1 MTSQKSVCG
10 CKIPLNTANWNL
22 IVSQSTSSS
31 KKLYIFLLFSLASLA
46 ITSCGGGSS
55 PSTPASPPP
64 AAVSLTNIAP
74 KNLAIEQY
82 EGGAIPSVVISSTIT
97 GDVKSLN
104 GKTVYVIAEVPD
116 PLFGTT
122 PQVSVHPSGDPAC
135 LVLNGIPVSTPKVY
149 SNNMKISVC
158 HDAACSTHFGNS
170 PFTIPYIVSVLKS
183 FKLNSA
189 PISLT
194 SVSGQLPAPAR
205 LPVQLPDGFT
215 NWAAYEL
222 NTGPASLT
230 TTQMVKANDGSPNFD
245 VTGIA
250 LNPGSYTSTYTV
262 SATGKALLRPPSAP
276 SGCSLADP
284 PQTSGPVFSQNVQVN
299 YTVTAD
305 ANSLKLSPSST
316 TVQGTALVDGFGFT
330 GLPLPGG
337 SLSFGDVTYQ
347 TWPTAAAGHPTLN
360 SWIVSMGIGSVL
372 NADFS
377 IVSCGFNRLN
387 PNCLPK
393 GDYTATIRYIFTS
406 TGGNI
411 KTDLFHPV
419 KMTVL

>member
-1 MTSQKSVCG
+1 MGLGNIKVV
-10 CKIPLNTANWNL
+10 A
-22 IVSQSTSSS
+22 VSG
-31 KKLYIFLLFSLASLA
+31 LAGFLTLLL
-46 ITSCGGGSS
+46 TSCGGGGGSSNPS
-55 PSTPASPPP
+55 PSTPPPS
-64 AAVSLTNIAP
+64 AVVSLTNIAP
-74 KNLAIEQY
+74 KSLTIEQY
-82 EGGAIPSVVISSTIT
+82 EGTPTPTVIVSSTIA
-97 GDVKSLN
+97 GDIKSLN

-116 PLFGTT
+116 PLFGTS

-135 LVLNGIPVSTPKVY
+135 IALNGLVLPTPKVY

-158 HDAACSTHFGNS
+158 LDAACSSQFGNS
-170 PFTIPYIVSVLKS
+170 PITIPYTVSVLKT
-183 FKLNSA
+183 FKLNSST
-189 PISLT
+189 IELT
-194 SVSGQLPAPAR
+194 SVSGQLPATVRIP
-205 LPVQLPDGFT
+205 LQLPDGFT
-215 NWAAYEL
+215 NWSVL
-222 NTGPASLT
+222 QLPPGPNSLT
-230 TTQMVKANDGSPNFD
+230 STQMVKALDGSANLD
-245 VTGIA
+245 STGIA
-250 LNPGSYTSTYTV
+250 LNPGIYTSTYSV
-262 SATGKALLRPPSAP
+262 SATGKMLLSPPSAP
-276 SGCSLADP
+276 IGCPLADP
-284 PQTSGPVFSQNVQVN
+284 PRTASPVFSQNVQVN

-316 TVQGTALVDGFGFT
+316 SVQGTASVDAFGRT
-330 GLPLPGG
+330 ALSLPGG
-337 SLSFGDVTYQ
+337 TLSFGDVTYQ

-377 IVSCGFNRLN
+377 IVYCGFNRLN